1 MIQTT
6 RLLLLY
12 WNKLHYRKEVK
23 GNHVFPLNYM
33 ANITLD
39 LYRTPSDERMVSKT
53 LNDKFSFDK
62 INLKQDCSITNPV
75 FVLGK
80 TSSTDPMDTV
90 GWWRKFNYCYCPNL
104 ERYYYIRN
112 IVFQKTGL
120 VELQCDV
127 DPLMSFKDDILNST
141 QLVTR
146 QENKQQRYI
155 PDTSLPIHSQVKT
168 EIRQFGEN
176 VGGVSM
182 TLLLQTSGKGGSA
195 N

>member
-1 MIQTT
+1 
-6 RLLLLY
+6 
-12 WNKLHYRKEVK
+12 
-23 GNHVFPLNYM
+23 M
-33 ANITLD
+33 ANIILD
-39 LYRTPSDERMVSKT
+39 LYRTPSDERMVNKT

-62 INLKQDCSITNPV
+62 INLKEDCSITHPV
-75 FVLGK
+75 FILGK
-80 TSSTDPMDTV
+80 TTSTEAMDTV
-90 GWWRKFNYCYCPNL
+90 GWWRKFNYCYCANL
-104 ERYYYIRN
+104 ERYYFIRN

-176 VGGVSM
+176 VGGVTM

-195 N
+195 T

>member
-1 MIQTT
+1 M
-6 RLLLLY
+6 
-12 WNKLHYRKEVK
+12 
-23 GNHVFPLNYM
+23 FPLNYK

-39 LYRTPSDERMVSKT
+39 LYRTPSDERMEYKT

-62 INLKQDCSITNPV
+62 INLKQDCSITHPI

-80 TSSTDPMDTV
+80 TSSSEAMDTV
-90 GWWRKFNYCYCPNL
+90 GWWRKFNYCYCSNL
-104 ERYYYIRN
+104 ERYYFIRN

-176 VGGVSM
+176 VGGVTM

>member
-1 MIQTT
+1 
-6 RLLLLY
+6 
-12 WNKLHYRKEVK
+12 
-23 GNHVFPLNYM
+23 M

-39 LYRTPSDERMVSKT
+39 LYRTPSDERMVNKT

-62 INLKQDCSITNPV
+62 INLKQDCSITHPV
-75 FVLGK
+75 FILGK
-80 TSSTDPMDTV
+80 TSSTEPMGTV
-90 GWWRKFNYCYCPNL
+90 GWWKKFNYCYCNNL
-104 ERYYYIRN
+104 DRYYFIRN

-127 DPLMSFKDDILNST
+127 DPLMSFKDDILSST

-176 VGGVSM
+176 VGGTTM